1 MNKRMINNLMRYW
14 SVAIITLLLV
24 AGCSKEDGSEG
35 GTGTESEGAVTLI
48 FTASSGVTTSSR
60 TELPGSDDAQHVT
73 DVQLYIFDSTGG
85 CVASEDVDWT
95 DHFTATEGK
104 LPTITAEMHY
114 RVKYKCTP
122 GTTYTFLAVGR
133 DGASSTTYNFPGAI
147 TVGTSL
153 NGLNA
158 TLGAGV
164 DWKNMRESE
173 FFTGKTELTPTQSG
187 LTGKV
192 DLYRRVAGV
201 MGWFT
206 NVPTAATTIQIVLY
220 QNQNKSVPLLPLE
233 QSPIFKDFVDDK
245 ITEGTGNVLVE
256 ISVTAGHS
264 NTDRFSKGS
273 YVLPVAAPPVV
284 DSNDYT
290 LKVLVMDAGNNIL
303 STRRVKLKADDSL
316 DSSTGSGT
324 GIIDTEGAYRFPIIA
339 NHFYGI
345 GTALAPVDL
354 GGGDDIVIIVNPD
367 WEGISENIP
376 LE

>member
-1 MNKRMINNLMRYW
+1 MNKQMINNLMRCW
-14 SVAIITLLLV
+14 SVAIVSLLLL
-24 AGCSKEDGSEG
+24 AGCSKEDSLEEMTGVENG
-35 GTGTESEGAVTLI
+35 GEVTLI
-48 FTASSGVTTSSR
+48 FTASSGITTSSR
-60 TELPGSDDAQHVT
+60 TVLPGSENAQHVT
-73 DVQLYIFDSTGG
+73 DVQLYIFDPTGS
-85 CVASEDVDWT
+85 CVASENVGWT
-95 DHFTATEGK
+95 EHFTTGGGQ
-104 LPTITAEMHY
+104 LPTTTAELHY

-133 DGASSTTYNFPGAI
+133 DGTSSTTYNFPDAI
-147 TVGTSL
+147 TAGTSL

-158 TLGAGV
+158 TLGTGV

-173 FFTGKTELTPTQSG
+173 FFTGKADLTPTLSG

-220 QNQNKSVPLLPLE
+220 QNQNKSVPLLPIE

-256 ISVTAGHS
+256 IPVTAGHS

-273 YVLPVAAPPVV
+273 YVLPVAAPPAV

-354 GGGDDIVIIVNPD
+354 GGNDLVVTANLD
-367 WEGISENIP
+367 
-376 LE
+376 

>member
-1 MNKRMINNLMRYW
+1 MNKQMINNLMRCW
-14 SVAIITLLLV
+14 SVAIVSLLLL
-24 AGCSKEDGSEG
+24 AGCSKEDSLEEMTGVENG
-35 GTGTESEGAVTLI
+35 GEVTLI
-48 FTASSGVTTSSR
+48 FTASSGITTSSR
-60 TELPGSDDAQHVT
+60 TVLPGSENAQHVT
-73 DVQLYIFDSTGG
+73 DVQLYIFDPTGS
-85 CVASEDVDWT
+85 CVASENVGWT
-95 DHFTATEGK
+95 EHFTTGGGQ
-104 LPTITAEMHY
+104 LPTTTAELHY

-133 DGASSTTYNFPGAI
+133 DGTSSTTYNFPDAI
-147 TVGTSL
+147 TAGTSL

-158 TLGAGV
+158 TLGTGV

-173 FFTGKTELTPTQSG
+173 FFTGKTELTPTLSG

-220 QNQNKSVPLLPLE
+220 QNQNKSVPLLPIE

-256 ISVTAGHS
+256 IPVTVGHS

-273 YVLPVAAPPVV
+273 YVLPVAAPPAV
-284 DSNDYT
+284 DSTDYT

-339 NHFYGI
+339 NHFYGV

-354 GGGDDIVIIVNPD
+354 GGGDDLVITVNPD